1 MEPYDTVRRY
11 ADMWTVNDLTGVF
24 DSYHDDFVLH
34 YFGNSPLAGDHVG
47 KDPAIPL
54 LVEATQRSGRQL
66 DQIEDVLSGDTFG
79 AIVAREESD
88 AAARPGSSAGSS
100 STWSATASSAAPGL
114 RSGSA
119 GDGRAVER
127 ATGTDAAAPVA
138 PRRSVAPEPLLAK
151 RPDRGDHGCCGHRA
165 AA

>member
-11 ADMWTVNDLTGVF
+11 ADMWAANDLTGVF

-47 KDPAIPL
+47 KDAAIRV

-79 AIVAREESD
+79 AIVAREGVGRGGETRVIRRVFLYLVSD
-88 AAARPGSSAGSS
+88 GKLRECWVYDQDQQAMDELWSVRP
-100 STWSATASSAAPGL
+100 PQ
-114 RSGSA
+114 R
-119 GDGRAVER
+119 
-127 ATGTDAAAPVA
+127 
-138 PRRSVAPEPLLAK
+138 
-151 RPDRGDHGCCGHRA
+151 
-165 AA
+165 